1 MPHGIVFEFDRGNDD
16 DSGKTMGW
24 LDVFLD
30 TMASATGVLANGS
43 EAKMRFVS
51 RTVPTS
57 RMAIRLRADRRCGL
71 ATR

>member
-43 EAKMRFVS
+43 EAQSVK
-51 RTVPTS
+51 PE
-57 RMAIRLRADRRCGL
+57 RR
-71 ATR
+71 